1 MADRE
6 RRPAMTAWGAV
17 KSCNLRE
24 EDDITARQGNVNI
37 SYTSIFSN
45 KASFFIKRPF
55 LGKNVL

>member
-1 MADRE
+1 
-6 RRPAMTAWGAV
+6 MTAWGAV